1 MFYCYYSILNLQ
13 AHYQQRRA
21 ETHLRYRRFEEAIEC
36 HQTAA
41 KYLDEALNY
50 VTVPRAT
57 ESIRLQRDY
66 HIKQQDV
73 IRIKKEQF
81 ENYKK
86 AVENQ
91 RRRMANAFNNKE
103 FEDKEGNESTSLQT
117 AIYKTMEEADS
128 LLEILIKRG
137 TSDSDSIKSDIS
149 SADTDDRVVTFD
161 TVDGESTSSNQ
172 AMGSK
177 RPKDDHTVIEELRTL
192 NQQLH
197 SLVYQLVTQLDASS
211 READALRAR
220 VKYLESE
227 RLKSENSQNDTEPL
241 RNNNLRIV
249 TDSSGGTSPYV
260 FSPCSEL
267 SPDVGDP
274 RTMPT
279 LAPLELPTFD
289 FSNLT
294 KFSKSQVMS
303 NFK

>member
-1 MFYCYYSILNLQ
+1 M
-13 AHYQQRRA
+13 
-21 ETHLRYRRFEEAIEC
+21 RYRRFDEAIEC
-36 HQTAA
+36 HQLAA
-41 KYLDEALNY
+41 KHLEEALNY
-50 VTVPRAT
+50 ITVPRAA
-57 ESIRLQRDY
+57 ESIKLQRDY

-91 RRRMANAFNNKE
+91 RRRMANAFINQE

-128 LLEILIKRG
+128 LLEMLIKRG
-137 TSDSDSIKSDIS
+137 TSDSDSIKSDLS

-161 TVDGESTSSNQ
+161 TVDGVGSTSNPEIS
-172 AMGSK
+172 GSK

-220 VKYLESE
+220 VKYLENE
-227 RLKSENSQNDTEPL
+227 RLKSINTNNDIEPL

-249 TDSSGGTSPYV
+249 TDSSGATSPYV

-267 SPDVGDP
+267 SPEVGDA
-274 RTMPT
+274 RTIPN
-279 LAPLELPTFD
+279 LAPLELPAFD

-294 KFSKSQVMS
+294 KFSKS
-303 NFK
+303 

>member
-1 MFYCYYSILNLQ
+1 M
-13 AHYQQRRA
+13 
-21 ETHLRYRRFEEAIEC
+21 
-36 HQTAA
+36 
-41 KYLDEALNY
+41 DY
-50 VTVPRAT
+50 VTVPRAV
-57 ESIRLQRDY
+57 ESIKLQREF

-81 ENYKK
+81 ENYRK

-91 RRRMANAFNNKE
+91 RRRMANAFNNQE
-103 FEDKEGNESTSLQT
+103 YEDKEGNESTSLQT
-117 AIYKTMEEADS
+117 AIYRTMEEADS

-137 TSDSDSIKSDIS
+137 TSDSDSVKSDLS

-161 TVDGESTSSNQ
+161 TVDGESSSSNP
-172 AMGSK
+172 AITGSK

-220 VKYLESE
+220 VKYLENE
-227 RLKSENSQNDTEPL
+227 RLKSNGSTNQNDIEPL

-249 TDSSGGTSPYV
+249 TDSSGATSPYV

-267 SPDVGDP
+267 SPDVEP
-274 RTMPT
+274 RTLPT
-279 LAPLELPTFD
+279 LAPLELPEFD

-294 KFSKSQVMS
+294 KFPKS
-303 NFK
+303 